1 MGRKASRI
9 AVSDVADAMQTVTDN
24 VAKSGRRARKKAA
37 GLAAQAAQAAGKTP
51 KPRRRKRKMAVLVII
66 LAGAGFAA
74 KKSMAARSGAANGGE
89 S

>member
-1 MGRKASRI
+1 MGRKASRK
-9 AVSDVADAMQTVTDN
+9 AVTDVTDAMQTVTDT

-37 GLAAQAAQAAGKTP
+37 ALAARASGQTP
-51 KPRRRKRKMAVLVII
+51 KPRRRKRKVAVLVVI

-74 KKSMAARSGAANGGE
+74 KKTMAARSGAGNGAA